1 MRVRRFLTAL
11 ACVVTGT
18 ALVMSTA
25 GPANAGPARPAA
37 AGVQR
42 LAPAAVSVPVVG
54 TFTDNAGGTGRFV
67 GKFIIDRFVNQNG
80 APAAS
85 GTFTGTLTDSAGTS
99 LGTASQQAVVPLA
112 VAQATCAILH
122 LTLGPLDLDLLGL
135 KVHLD
140 RVVLN
145 IDASQAPGNLLG
157 NLLCAIAGLLD
168 PLQLN
173 TLLGLLNQ
181 ILALL
186 RG

>member
-1 MRVRRFLTAL
+1 MKTRQFLSTL
-11 ACVVTGT
+11 ACVATGT
-18 ALVMSTA
+18 ALMLGLASPV
-25 GPANAGPARPAA
+25 NAGTARAPA
-37 AGVQR
+37 AGVHR
-42 LAPAAVSVPVVG
+42 VAATAVSVPVAG

-80 APAAS
+80 APAAA

-99 LGTASQQAVVPLA
+99 LGTASQQTVVPLA

-135 KVHLD
+135 KVHLNQ
-140 RVVLN
+140 VVLN

-157 NLLCAIAGLLD
+157 NLLCAISHLLD

-181 ILALL
+181 ILAIL